1 MHFSYDNLGRLVRL
15 IPDNGDDPERI
26 AIKTLFNHRL
36 PKDSREARL
45 EWLDI
50 VEGTSDLWGS
60 ISSPKRELIR
70 SFLNTVNLEV
80 VKRARPSST
89 FNFSSASI
97 GNLFLTGYTSPALS
111 AHTYRAADTTPEVH
125 ASFPAP
131 WNQPST
137 SSALLPACP
146 QKLPSFPP

>member
-1 MHFSYDNLGRLVRL
+1 MSNRLTPEQELVTCEVCEIFEYIRLTSDTHSGRLVRL

-26 AIKTLFNHRL
+26 AIKILFNHRL

-50 VEGTSDLWGS
+50 VEGTSDLWRS
-60 ISSPKRELIR
+60 ISPPKRELIR
-70 SFLNTVNLEV
+70 AFLNSVNLEA

-97 GNLFLTGYTSPALS
+97 GNLFLTGYGLA
-111 AHTYRAADTTPEVH
+111 
-125 ASFPAP
+125 
-131 WNQPST
+131 
-137 SSALLPACP
+137 
-146 QKLPSFPP
+146 K

>member
-1 MHFSYDNLGRLVRL
+1 MVGSHWHNPGRLVRL

-26 AIKTLFNHRL
+26 AIKALFNHRL

-50 VEGTSDLWGS
+50 VEGTSTLWRS

-70 SFLNTVNLEV
+70 SYLNSVNLEAM
-80 VKRARPSST
+80 KRARPSSM

-97 GNLFLTGYTSPALS
+97 GNLFLTGYDMLMITG
-111 AHTYRAADTTPEVH
+111 
-125 ASFPAP
+125 
-131 WNQPST
+131 
-137 SSALLPACP
+137 
-146 QKLPSFPP
+146 